1 MAKKFDP
8 IKELKKKQVKQIK
21 KIREEADNKIK
32 ELKGEDKFSKEFKKE
47 YANAI
52 DELRLLAKK
61 GDSKAKSDFV
71 DKVFEYCDSYDKFY
85 HLIPDKDVELA
96 KKYLQELSTSNDPFI
111 NLSLGNIYGHYCKDE
126 KKAFEYYKK
135 TYDLDN
141 VVGGLDLG
149 ICYMYGFG
157 CKKNLNKAIE
167 CLEKSYDEYAKVL
180 IRRIKRELNSKK
192 KKK

>member
-8 IKELKKKQVKQIK
+8 IKELQKKQVKQIK
-21 KIREEADNKIK
+21 KIREESDNKIK

-71 DKVFEYCDSYDKFY
+71 DKVFEYCDSYDESY
-85 HLIPDKDVELA
+85 YLIPDKDVELA

-111 NLSLGNIYGHYCKDE
+111 NLSLGNIYGNYYEDE

-141 VVGGLDLG
+141 VVGGLNLG
-149 ICYMYGFG
+149 ICYMYGLG

-180 IRRIKRELNSKK
+180 IRKIKRELNSKK